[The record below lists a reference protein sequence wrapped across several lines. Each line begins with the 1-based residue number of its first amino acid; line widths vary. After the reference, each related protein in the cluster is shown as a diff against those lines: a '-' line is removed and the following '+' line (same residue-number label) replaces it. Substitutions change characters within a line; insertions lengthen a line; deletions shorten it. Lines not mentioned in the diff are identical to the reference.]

1 MGNKVNPKSYR
12 LGLNKR
18 WESRWFN
25 LKEAPK
31 LLEEDYKIR
40 RFVSEK
46 AKASRIESID
56 IERKTKDI
64 KIIIQTAR
72 PGILIGRQGQ
82 GIEALQKGLKKI
94 LKTDLNINISVEEV
108 KHPEISAQIIAQGI
122 ADDIE
127 KRISYRRVLK
137 QHLNKI
143 VQHKKVLGVKI
154 MASGR
159 LDGIE
164 IARNEWLKKGK
175 LPLSTLRADIDYGS
189 VEARCTYG
197 TVGIKV
203 WIYKGEKFSS
213 LEDNS
218 KI

>member
-1 MGNKVNPKSYR
+1 MGKKINPKSYR
-12 LGLNKR
+12 LGLNKG
-18 WESRWFN
+18 WESQWFN
-25 LKEAPK
+25 FKKTSK

-40 RFVSEK
+40 KFIFER
-46 AKASRIESID
+46 ARACRIESIN

-64 KIIIQTAR
+64 KIIISTAR

-108 KHPEISAQIIAQGI
+108 KHPEISAQIVAQGI
-122 ADDIE
+122 AEDIE

-137 QHLNKI
+137 QYLNKV
-143 VQHKKVLGVKI
+143 VQHKKVIGVKI
-154 MASGR
+154 MVSGR

-164 IARNEWLKKGK
+164 IARDEWLKQGK
-175 LPLSTLRADIDYGS
+175 LPLSTLRADIDYGIA
-189 VEARCTYG
+189 EAHCTYG
-197 TVGIKV
+197 TVGVKV
-203 WIYKGEKFSS
+203 WIYKGEKLSP
-213 LEDNS
+213 LEEDN